1 MSAPAHRFGSLSLVV
16 ALSFG
21 QIVGWGTTYY
31 MPSALADALQRDLGF
46 STRTIYFGV
55 TLMVA
60 VAGLSAPLAGRLFD
74 RRGVARALSFGT
86 MLMAGGL
93 FLFAG
98 LPSHTTWYV
107 AWVAFGLAQ
116 SLCLTLAAQTLVTRL
131 VATDARRQI
140 GLVAVITALS
150 ATIFWPVGSALE
162 ATVGW
167 RATVWIYGVVQ
178 LVLVLPLH
186 LWIAAA
192 WSDDAGPVEEEPS
205 TDAMRPLADPRRR
218 RIAAILITAS
228 FAIQGFASWGLPLHH
243 ISLFEAMGLDRVSAV
258 TVAALSGPASI
269 VARGFELFVARR
281 VGPLALTLGAM
292 ALIAPAVGIVFAPG
306 PVLWT
311 TVAYVVLWSAAN
323 GVLAVLR
330 STLPLALLGARDF
343 GSLTGSMMLPQNLVF
358 AMAPTAFAVIIDLA
372 GPTGGLLTALTT
384 GILAVAVAL
393 PLIGLVAAERR
404 EEAARGRDEETGR
417 R

>member
-31 MPSALADALQRDLGF
+31 MPSSIADALQRDLGF

-74 RRGVARALSFGT
+74 RRGVARALSFGA
-86 MLMAGGL
+86 MLMAAGL

-98 LPSHTTWYV
+98 YPSRLTWYV
-107 AWVAFGLAQ
+107 AWVVFGLAQ

-131 VATDARRQI
+131 VASDARRQI

-162 ATVGW
+162 AAVGW
-167 RATVWIYGVVQ
+167 RATVWIYGVIQ
-178 LVLVLPLH
+178 LVLVLPLYM
-186 LWIAAA
+186 WIAVA
-192 WSDDAGPVEEEPS
+192 WSDDDGPVEEKAPPDE
-205 TDAMRPLADPRRR
+205 MRPLADPRRR
-218 RIAAILITAS
+218 RLAAILITVS
-228 FAIQGFASWGLPLHH
+228 FAVQGFASWGLPLHH
-243 ISLFEAMGLDRVSAV
+243 ISLFEAMGLDRVQAV
-258 TVAALSGPASI
+258 TVAAMSGPASI
-269 VARGFELFVARR
+269 VARGLELIVARR
-281 VGPLALTLGAM
+281 VGPLAMTLLAM
-292 ALIAPAVGIVFAPG
+292 ALIAPAVAIVFMPG
-306 PVLWT
+306 PVLWG

-323 GVLAVLR
+323 GILAVLR
-330 STLPLALLGARDF
+330 STLPLSLLGARDF

-358 AMAPTAFAVIIDLA
+358 ALAPTAFAVIIEVA
-372 GPTGGLLTALTT
+372 GPTGGLLTAVVV
-384 GILAVAVAL
+384 GIVAFLVAL
-393 PLIGLVAAERR
+393 PLSGLVAAERR
-404 EEAARGRDEETGR
+404 EDAARDRDEGTGPR
-417 R
+417 